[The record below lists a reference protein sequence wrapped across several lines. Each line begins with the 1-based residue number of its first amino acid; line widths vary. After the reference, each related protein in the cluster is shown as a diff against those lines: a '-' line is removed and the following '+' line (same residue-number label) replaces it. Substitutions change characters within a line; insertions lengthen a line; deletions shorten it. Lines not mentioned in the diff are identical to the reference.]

1 MLLSR
6 RPSVKPGHASLVVQ
20 RTRSSLL
27 VWMHFCLIVALALA
41 TLIIEPAL
49 AQKKLTAAEAK
60 DHMGETATVCGN
72 VVSTRYAASTEG
84 QPTFLYLDQTYP
96 NKIFTVV
103 IWGSKRSKF
112 GKFATP
118 EVEYRERQIC
128 VTGKITKYGS
138 VPEITA
144 DSPLQIAVILV
155 APGILPFRVERNPIE
170 QTALGSPAKQGNFL
184 RPP

>member
-1 MLLSR
+1 MKPNHSYLIAQ
-6 RPSVKPGHASLVVQ
+6 PSH
-20 RTRSSLL
+20 SSLFTWML
-27 VWMHFCLIVALALA
+27 VCLIVALALVL
-41 TLIIEPAL
+41 LIIQPAL
-49 AQKKLTAAEAK
+49 AQKKLMAAEAK